1 MSRTK
6 INNIIPL
13 KQLELGYD
21 LTIDN
26 AIKCLGAS
34 QSIATDYPDKALS
47 LAQLG
52 QEELGKSLTLL
63 AAAALPKD
71 EEVWSWF
78 WDGWRNHKLKAHRA
92 YLYEIINPLRI
103 EVLKPD
109 GTIYAGEPLCYPIH
123 KEKESGLY
131 VDFDLKKNVFIDP
144 SKEIDVFTAMC
155 RISTLLYLCSTADAI
170 RHTISLDN
178 QDFRMEEMGRL
189 ALTIC
194 TENVYQQDWPSIK
207 VAIRNISRQHQK
219 LVDDLDTALLAVSD
233 MFDKKG
239 KNAHGDDSK
248 ANDLST

>member
-1 MSRTK
+1 M
-6 INNIIPL
+6 
-13 KQLELGYD
+13 
-21 LTIDN
+21 
-26 AIKCLGAS
+26 
-34 QSIATDYPDKALS
+34 IAEDYPDKALS
-47 LAQLG
+47 IAQLG

-63 AAAALPKD
+63 AAAALPED
-71 EEVWSWF
+71 QEIWGWF

-103 EVLKPD
+103 EVPKPD
-109 GTIYAGEPLCYPIH
+109 GSIYAGEPLRHPIH

-144 SKEIDVFTAMC
+144 GKEIDVFTAMC

-170 RHTISLDN
+170 RRAISFDN
-178 QDFRMEEMGRL
+178 HDFRMEEMGRV

-207 VAIRNISRQHQK
+207 EAIRNKSKQHK
-219 LVDDLDTALLAVSD
+219 NLIDDLDTALLAVSD

-239 KNAHGDDSK
+239 DSVQG
-248 ANDLST
+248 NDGEATGVSA